1 MYPEKIIRTV
11 GDLII
16 HAAGKSPD
24 KPAVLYKND
33 ALTYAQVYE
42 QSLRLARRLIRL
54 GVGKGDRVCFYLEK
68 RLEKV
73 VSIFGISIAG
83 GIFVPINRLAWA
95 GQALHIIKNSEAT
108 VLITTFSRLAS
119 LKESLSGL
127 LVVIVIDRPD
137 DDTLAISCPVMSWE
151 EVMDGNACAQP
162 SSGVIANDVAAILYT
177 SGSTGLPKG
186 VVLNHLNIIAG
197 AYAVSEYLK
206 ISTEDRILS
215 ILGFGFD
222 YGLNQLISSFLQ
234 GAQLVLYDYLFPKD
248 ILTTV
253 EKYNIT
259 GLAAVATTWIQ
270 LLQIPWGNAM
280 NSLRYLTNSGASIPV
295 PCVKELRTRI
305 PAAELYLMYGLTEAF
320 RSTYLP
326 PEMVDQRPSSIGKA
340 IPGEQILV
348 LDENNQPVK
357 PGETGEL
364 VHRGVL
370 VAQGYWGEPELT
382 AERFRKNPLQLE
394 GMPIRETVVYS
405 GDYVRMDGDGYLYFE
420 GRRDEMIKSAGNR
433 ISPTEIEEI
442 LYNSHLVSAA
452 VALGIPHEI
461 YGQVI
466 LAVVS
471 FSHGE
476 NGKSHTKDELLA
488 YCQQNMPPPM
498 VPREIEIWDKL
509 PINSNGKHDRA
520 KIKKEIYEKKGL
532 FSRAPDSPHCQGL
545 HP

>member
-16 HAAGKSPD
+16 RAADKSPD
-24 KPAVLYKND
+24 RLAVLHKKD
-33 ALTYAQVYE
+33 ALTYGQVYE
-42 QSLRLARRLIRL
+42 QSLRLARELIRL

-73 VSIFGISIAG
+73 VSIFGISLAG
-83 GIFVPINRLAWA
+83 GILVPINRLARA
-95 GQALHIIKNSEAT
+95 GQARHIIKNSEAT
-108 VLITTFSRLAS
+108 VLITTSSRLAPI
-119 LKESLSGL
+119 EDSLSGL
-127 LVVIVIDRPD
+127 IVVIVIDRPD
-137 DDTLAISCPVMSWE
+137 SDTSSLPCPVISWE
-151 EVMDGNACAQP
+151 EVMNGNACAQP
-162 SSGVIANDVAAILYT
+162 SSRVIANDIAAILYT

-186 VVLNHLNIIAG
+186 VILNHLNIISG

-206 ISTEDRILS
+206 ISAEDRILS

-234 GAQLVLYDYLFPKD
+234 GAQLVLYDYLFPRD
-248 ILTTV
+248 ILKAV
-253 EKYNIT
+253 EKYSIT

-270 LLQIPWGNAM
+270 LLQVPWGNAM
-280 NSLRYLTNSGASIPV
+280 DSLRYLTNSGASIPV
-295 PCVKELRTRI
+295 RWVKELRTRL
-305 PAAELYLMYGLTEAF
+305 PDAELYLMYGLTEAF

-326 PEMVDQRPSSIGKA
+326 PAMVDQRPSSIGKA

-370 VAQGYWGEPELT
+370 VSQGYWGEPELT
-382 AERFRKNPLQLE
+382 AERFRENPLQSE
-394 GMPIRETVVYS
+394 AIPIRETVVYS
-405 GDYVRMDGDGYLYFE
+405 GDYVRMDADGYLYFE

-433 ISPTEIEEI
+433 ISPMEIEEI
-442 LYNSHLVSAA
+442 LYNSHLISEA

-471 FSHGE
+471 CTHGASE
-476 NGKSHTKDELLA
+476 SNTQEELLA
-488 YCQQNMPPPM
+488 YCRQNMPPFM
-498 VPREIEIWDKL
+498 VPHEIEIRDKL
-509 PINSNGKHDRA
+509 PITSNGKHDRA

-532 FSRAPDSPHCQGL
+532 FPPAPDSSHCQVL
-545 HP
+545 HL

>member
-1 MYPEKIIRTV
+1 MCPEKMIRTV
-11 GDLII
+11 GDLVVR
-16 HAAGKSPD
+16 AADKNPD
-24 KPAVLYKND
+24 KQAILHKNN
-33 ALTYAQVYE
+33 ALTYSQVYE

-73 VSIFGISIAG
+73 VSIFGISLAG
-83 GIFVPINRLAWA
+83 GVFVPINRLARA
-95 GQALHIIKNSEAT
+95 GQALHIIKNSEAA
-108 VLITTFSRLAS
+108 VLITTSSRLAS
-119 LKESLSGL
+119 LQEHLSGL
-127 LVVIVIDRPD
+127 MAVIVVDRPVD
-137 DDTLAISCPVMSWE
+137 DSHSRPCPVISWE
-151 EVMDGNACAQP
+151 EVMDDNACAQP
-162 SSGVIANDVAAILYT
+162 SSCVIAKDVAAILYT
-177 SGSTGLPKG
+177 SGSTGMPKG
-186 VVLNHLNIIAG
+186 VILNHLNIIAG
-197 AYAVSEYLK
+197 AYVVSEYLK
-206 ISTEDRILS
+206 ISAEDRILS

-248 ILTTV
+248 ILKAV
-253 EKYNIT
+253 EKYSIT

-280 NSLRYLTNSGASIPV
+280 NSLRYITNSGASIPV
-295 PCVKELRTRI
+295 RCVKELRTRI

-326 PEMVDQRPSSIGKA
+326 PEMVDQRPASIGKA

-348 LDENNQPVK
+348 LDENNLPVK

-382 AERFRKNPLQLE
+382 AKRFRKNSLQLE
-394 GMPIRETVVYS
+394 EIPIREMVVYS
-405 GDYVRMDGDGYLYFE
+405 GDYVRLDADGYLYFE

-442 LYNSHLVSAA
+442 LYSSHLISAA

-466 LAVVS
+466 LVVVS
-471 FSHGE
+471 FTHGE
-476 NGKSHTKDELLA
+476 SYAKDELLA
-488 YCQQNMPPPM
+488 YCRQNMPPPM
-498 VPREIEIWDKL
+498 VPHEIEIWDEL

-532 FSRAPDSPHCQGL
+532 FSHPPDSPHCQVL

>member
-1 MYPEKIIRTV
+1 MCPEKMIRTV

-16 HAAGKSPD
+16 HAADKSPD
-24 KPAVLYKND
+24 KQAVLYKND

-42 QSLRLARRLIRL
+42 QSLRLAQELIRL

-73 VSIFGISIAG
+73 VSIFGISLAG
-83 GIFVPINRLAWA
+83 GIFVPINRLARA
-95 GQALHIIKNSEAT
+95 GQALHIIKNSEAAL
-108 VLITTFSRLAS
+108 LITTSSRLAS
-119 LKESLSGL
+119 IKEHLSGL
-127 LVVIVIDRPD
+127 MAVIVIGRPV
-137 DDTLAISCPVMSWE
+137 DDTHPLPCPVMNWE
-151 EVMDGNACAQP
+151 EVMSGNTCCAQP

-197 AYAVSEYLK
+197 AYSVSEYLK
-206 ISTEDRILS
+206 ISAEDRILG

-222 YGLNQLISSFLQ
+222 YGLNQLVSSFLQ
-234 GAQLVLYDYLFPKD
+234 DAQLVLYDYLFPKD
-248 ILTTV
+248 ILKAV
-253 EKYNIT
+253 EKYSIT

-270 LLQIPWGNAM
+270 LLQIPWGNTM
-280 NSLRYLTNSGASIPV
+280 NSLRYLTNSGGSIPV
-295 PCVKELRTRI
+295 QYVKELRTRI

-326 PEMVDQRPSSIGKA
+326 PVMVDQRPSSIGKA

-348 LDENNQPVK
+348 LDENNLPVK

-370 VAQGYWGEPELT
+370 VSQGYWGEPELT
-382 AERFRKNPLQLE
+382 AERFRKNPLLLY
-394 GMPIRETVVYS
+394 GIPIRETVVYS
-405 GDYVRMDGDGYLYFE
+405 GDYVRMDADGYLYFE

-442 LYNSHLVSAA
+442 LYNSHLISEA

-466 LAVVS
+466 LVVVS
-471 FSHGE
+471 FTHGE
-476 NGKSHTKDELLA
+476 SHAKDELLA
-488 YCQQNMPPPM
+488 YCRQNIPPPM
-498 VPREIEIWDKL
+498 VPHEIEIWDKL

-532 FSRAPDSPHCQGL
+532 LSPTPDSPHCQVL
-545 HP
+545 QP

>member
-1 MYPEKIIRTV
+1 MYPEKMIRTV

-16 HAAGKSPD
+16 QAADKSPD
-24 KPAVLYKND
+24 KQAILHKND

-42 QSLRLARRLIRL
+42 QSLRLARELIRL
-54 GVGKGDRVCFYLEK
+54 GVGKEDRVCFYLEK

-73 VSIFGISIAG
+73 VSIFGISLAG
-83 GIFVPINRLAWA
+83 GIFVPINRLARA

-119 LKESLSGL
+119 LKESVSGL
-127 LVVIVIDRPD
+127 LAVIVIDQSD
-137 DDTLAISCPVMSWE
+137 DDSHSLPCPVRNWE
-151 EVMDGNACAQP
+151 EVMNGNACAQP
-162 SSGVIANDVAAILYT
+162 FSRVIANDVAAILYT

-186 VVLNHLNIIAG
+186 VVLSHLNIISG

-206 ISTEDRILS
+206 ISAEDRLLG

-248 ILTTV
+248 ILETV
-253 EKYNIT
+253 EKYSIT
-259 GLAAVATTWIQ
+259 GLAAIATTWIQ
-270 LLQIPWGNAM
+270 LLQIPWGSAM
-280 NSLRYLTNSGASIPV
+280 NSLRYLTNSGGSMPLR
-295 PCVKELRTRI
+295 CVRELRTRL

-340 IPGEQILV
+340 IPGEEVLV
-348 LDENNQPVK
+348 LDENNLPVK

-364 VHRGVL
+364 IHRGIL

-382 AERFRKNPLQLE
+382 AERFRTNPLQLE
-394 GMPIRETVVYS
+394 KNSSRETVVYS
-405 GDYVRMDGDGYLYFE
+405 GDYVRMDADGYLYFE

-433 ISPTEIEEI
+433 ISPTEIEKI
-442 LYNSHLVSAA
+442 LYNSHLISEA

-471 FSHGE
+471 CTHGASE
-476 NGKSHTKDELLA
+476 SNAQDELLA
-488 YCQQNMPPPM
+488 YCRQNMPSFM
-498 VPREIEIWDKL
+498 VPHEIEIRDKL
-509 PINSNGKHDRA
+509 PITSNGKHDRA

-532 FSRAPDSPHCQGL
+532 LSPAPDSPPCQGL
-545 HP
+545 